1 MLSKTCEYAL
11 RAIVYIALQSES
23 GKLVRLKDI
32 TDRLVI
38 PAHFLGKIMQVLV
51 KQRILGST
59 KGPNGGFYIPEK
71 TFVMPVIEI
80 IKIIDG
86 TQVFEKC
93 GLGQELCSHEK
104 PCVFH
109 VDFKLFRDG
118 IHQTFTDKTI
128 VDYVNQIKQNQAI
141 LF

>member
-11 RAIVYIALQSES
+11 RAIVYIALATERT
-23 GKLVRLKDI
+23 KLIRLKDI
-32 TDRLVI
+32 TDKLDI

-51 KQRILGST
+51 KQCILGST

-71 TFVMPVIEI
+71 TLTMPVIEV

-86 TQVFEKC
+86 SQVFKQC
-93 GLGQELCSHEK
+93 GLGQESCSHEK

-109 VDFKLFRDG
+109 ADFQLFRDG
-118 IHQTFTDKTI
+118 ILQTFTNKTI
-128 VDYVNQIKQNQAI
+128 TDYVIQIKQNEAI